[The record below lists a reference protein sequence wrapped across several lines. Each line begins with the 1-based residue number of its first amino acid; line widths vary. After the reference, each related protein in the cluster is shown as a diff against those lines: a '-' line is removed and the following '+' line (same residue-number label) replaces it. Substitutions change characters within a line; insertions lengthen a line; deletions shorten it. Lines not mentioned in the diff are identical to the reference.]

1 VSSHTARAAPAPDSY
16 SVAALLYEVQAAV
29 AAVIFRFKSD
39 FASLPRLL
47 WEPFEHIPN
56 AARMLEEFPKW
67 PDRDHN
73 VAFRKVGLCGVVSLL
88 APDDEA
94 PPTSVFLAGY
104 SVGPLT
110 GLLDGLLAKCG
121 VPAAKVKALA
131 KNIVQLAV
139 QHGLECTAYG
149 GKPCQSGRAGH
160 YLQIFI
166 RREVSPAISHAPP
179 AISHAHPAISHAPP
193 AISQLVDKYVYAAL
207 PYGVPDNPRQPL
219 GTYLEAGGK
228 QLKGQV
234 RITANPDFLLQATSC
249 RMFVFSADPTYHAKR
264 TAFQAKLTAAL
275 EPILGDAATRTK
287 AAKGICGGT
296 LPEWW
301 SSDDQGDAAKMA
313 ASRYAT
319 STL

>member
-166 RREVSPAISHAPP
+166 RRE
-179 AISHAHPAISHAPP
+179 
-193 AISQLVDKYVYAAL
+193 LVDKYVYAAL

>member
-1 VSSHTARAAPAPDSY
+1 MSSHTARAAPAPDSY

-166 RREVSPAISHAPP
+166 RRE
-179 AISHAHPAISHAPP
+179 
-193 AISQLVDKYVYAAL
+193 LVDKYVYAAL

>member
-1 VSSHTARAAPAPDSY
+1 
-16 SVAALLYEVQAAV
+16 LLYEVQAAV

-166 RREVSPAISHAPP
+166 RRE
-179 AISHAHPAISHAPP
+179 
-193 AISQLVDKYVYAAL
+193 LVDKYVYAAL

>member
-121 VPAAKVKALA
+121 VPPAKVKALA

-166 RREVSPAISHAPP
+166 RRE
-179 AISHAHPAISHAPP
+179 
-193 AISQLVDKYVYAAL
+193 LVDKYVYAAL